1 MHTVILDAKRKNLLP
16 LLAAFKEDFYLA
28 GGTALALQIGHR
40 LSVDFDFFT
49 EVPFDPNELF
59 AKIEKIFVSH
69 KVRQVQNEKNTL
81 SVFVDGI
88 KISFF
93 YTPYAL
99 LADTIDDSYL
109 RLDSIRDIGCFK
121 LGAIL
126 SRATNKDY
134 IDLHYIL
141 QEIYLPQ
148 LLSAARKKMPT
159 IDESLLL
166 KSLVYFAD
174 IEQEDI
180 VFVEGK
186 EIAFEVVEESLRQAV
201 RAYME
206 KSF

>member
-109 RLDSIRDIGCFK
+109 RLASIRDIGCFK

-126 SRATNKDY
+126 S
-134 IDLHYIL
+134 
-141 QEIYLPQ
+141 
-148 LLSAARKKMPT
+148 
-159 IDESLLL
+159 
-166 KSLVYFAD
+166 
-174 IEQEDI
+174 
-180 VFVEGK
+180 
-186 EIAFEVVEESLRQAV
+186 
-201 RAYME
+201 
-206 KSF
+206 